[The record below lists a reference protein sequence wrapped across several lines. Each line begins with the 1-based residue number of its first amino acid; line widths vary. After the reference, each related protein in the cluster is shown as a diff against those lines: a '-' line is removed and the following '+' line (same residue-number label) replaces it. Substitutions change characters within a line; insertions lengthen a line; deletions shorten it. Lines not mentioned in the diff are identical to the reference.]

1 MKVSKTHLA
10 HGLIFSARPRLTQN
24 PAPPVANQKL
34 TGFCEDAGKKKQLV
48 HKQNNGIGL
57 KKMILNKRG
66 IFKRTILLSPSLSV
80 ASMGRSR
87 LGLPT
92 YMSWVWGYWERNLRR
107 VRTFT

>member
-1 MKVSKTHLA
+1 
-10 HGLIFSARPRLTQN
+10 
-24 PAPPVANQKL
+24 
-34 TGFCEDAGKKKQLV
+34 
-48 HKQNNGIGL
+48 
-57 KKMILNKRG
+57 MILNKRG

-92 YMSWVWGYWERNLRR
+92 YMSWVWGYWERNLSR